1 MGHRAPLFLTAGGR
15 GASRCPAIWLSRQP
29 RAGRIGEKAYSGTYM
44 GCVPGS
50 AARRPLGHGP
60 GGGQVELSGCSARL
74 RRGSPTVM
82 SRVVPADGGHAR
94 WPERLPVPLTDFI
107 GRTQERAEV
116 AQLLSSARLVTLV
129 GAGGVGK
136 TRLAVEVAASV
147 AHGFAGAVDFVD
159 LAPVRRPGVRAGHGG
174 ARLGAGGVGG
184 RRRRG
189 PAGPVVA
196 HRSAG

>member
-1 MGHRAPLFLTAGGR
+1 
-15 GASRCPAIWLSRQP
+15 
-29 RAGRIGEKAYSGTYM
+29 
-44 GCVPGS
+44 
-50 AARRPLGHGP
+50 
-60 GGGQVELSGCSARL
+60 
-74 RRGSPTVM
+74 M

-159 LAPVRRPGVRAGHGG
+159 LAPVSDPASVPAMVARGLELEEWGAPPSRTGWPGCCAPSDG
-174 ARLGAGGVGG
+174 
-184 RRRRG
+184 
-189 PAGPVVA
+189 
-196 HRSAG
+196 